1 MVLSKTSQK
10 NYDDF
15 KNKLINYSR
24 KYKIQLEDLEE
35 IVNDSI
41 FKAWNNCNEDRGK
54 FESYCLVIIKNKIFN
69 FTRDNANLFLL
80 VLIDENEDIFK
91 ADEYSIED
99 KENNIIALKY
109 FDKLRTRLSEEEL
122 KLFDELYK
130 MCESFTKADISKA
143 SRNIG
148 LDPEKGWNLFRKIQ
162 RKAVREKSSPSF
174 QKGLPFISEEGANY
188 SLNSKIITEYD
199 MSELQTEI
207 KSENKTEPL
216 FSRFTEED
224 LKKLDLMYNF

>member
-1 MVLSKTSQK
+1 MVLSKISQK

-24 KYKIQLEDLEE
+24 KYKIQFEDLEE

-69 FTRDNANLFLL
+69 FTRDNANLYLL
-80 VLIDENEDIFK
+80 VLIDENEDIFE

-99 KENNIIALKY
+99 KENNIMALKY

-148 LDPEKGWNLFRKIQ
+148 LDPEKGWNLFKKIQ

-174 QKGLPFISEEGANY
+174 QKDLPFISVEDANY
-188 SLNSKIITEYD
+188 SLYSKIITEYD

-207 KSENKTEPL
+207 KSENKTEQL

-224 LKKLDLMYNF
+224 LKKLDSMYNF